1 MKIALLV
8 AGIVGL
14 LLTIVPP
21 VLYFA
26 ARIDHEAAKTGMTVG
41 MVVWFATVIAHAVVK
56 RMAANASKA

>member
-1 MKIALLV
+1 MKIALLS

-26 ARIDHEAAKTGMTVG
+26 EAIDHDQAKLGMTVG
-41 MVVWFATVIAHAVVK
+41 MFVWFATAIAHAVLK
-56 RMAANASKA
+56 RSATETADA